1 MNINLKLENM
11 KKVILLLILSVASLL
26 AGAEEISYKGI
37 SLSKKNCGQIYK
49 ELVEKANWYGKK
61 GVGESAELSIT
72 YSNLPATIKPI
83 AYEDIIGLV
92 EWNSL
97 PALGIQITI
106 SVPENKQTW
115 KGILEYYNHV
125 RHALMGKYGR
135 PNLNHEF
142 FKSPYSN
149 YDSIEDKENAYILG
163 YAAYSSCF
171 FDYDTRTSVI
181 VDMESDWKI
190 TVTFRDANQE
200 DLSKQ
205 WKRTVAL
212 HYSDM

>member
-1 MNINLKLENM
+1 M
-11 KKVILLLILSVASLL
+11 KKAILLLILSVVSLL

-37 SLSKKNCGQIYK
+37 SLSKKSCGQVYK

-61 GVGESAELSIT
+61 GVGEDAELSIT

-83 AYEDIIGLV
+83 AYEDIIGLA

-97 PALGIQITI
+97 PVLGIQITI
-106 SVPENKQTW
+106 NLPGNKQTW
-115 KGILEYYNHV
+115 RGILEYYNHV

-135 PNLNHEF
+135 PSLNQEF

-149 YDSIEDKENAYILG
+149 YDSNEGKENGYILG
-163 YAAYSSCF
+163 YAAYSSYF
-171 FDYDTRTSVI
+171 FDYDTRTGVW
-181 VDMESDWKI
+181 VDMENDWKI
-190 TVTFRDANQE
+190 TVTFIDVNQE

-205 WKRTVAL
+205 WKRNIAL